1 LVKKLL
7 DFSIK
12 THIVSTMNIKT
23 KEALALLVGNIFGVV
38 AVFVISGFLVEWI
51 WNSTVVSMF
60 GAKSI
65 NYVDSLKL
73 LLLTSILFK
82 SITPVIKKDS

>member
-1 LVKKLL
+1 
-7 DFSIK
+7 
-12 THIVSTMNIKT
+12 MNIKN
-23 KEALALLVGNIFGVV
+23 KAALAELAGNIFGVV
-38 AVFVISGFLVEWI
+38 AVFFLCGFLVEWI

-82 SITPVIKKDS
+82 SITPVLKKDS

>member
-1 LVKKLL
+1 
-7 DFSIK
+7 
-12 THIVSTMNIKT
+12 MNIKT
-23 KEALALLVGNIFGVV
+23 KSALAELAGHIFGVV
-38 AVFVISGFLVEWI
+38 AVFFLSGFLVEWI
-51 WNSTVVSMF
+51 WNSTIVSMF

-82 SITPVIKKDS
+82 SITPVLKKDS

>member
-1 LVKKLL
+1 MTSHLCLIGKKL
-7 DFSIK
+7 
-12 THIVSTMNIKT
+12 MNIKT
-23 KEALALLVGNIFGVV
+23 KSALAELAGHIFGVV
-38 AVFVISGFLVEWI
+38 AVFFLSGFLVEWI
-51 WNSTVVSMF
+51 WNSTIVSMF

-82 SITPVIKKDS
+82 SITPVLKKDS

>member
-1 LVKKLL
+1 
-7 DFSIK
+7 
-12 THIVSTMNIKT
+12 MNIKT
-23 KEALALLVGNIFGVV
+23 KEALALLAGNIFGVV
-38 AVFVISGFLVEWI
+38 GVFLISGFLVEWI
-51 WNSTVVSMF
+51 WNSTIVSMF

-65 NYVDSLKL
+65 SYFDSLKL

>member
-1 LVKKLL
+1 
-7 DFSIK
+7 
-12 THIVSTMNIKT
+12 MNIKT
-23 KEALALLVGNIFGVV
+23 KEALALLAGNIFGVV
-38 AVFVISGFLVEWI
+38 GVFFISGFLVEWI

-60 GAKSI
+60 SAKSI
-65 NYVDSLKL
+65 SYVDSLKL

>member
-1 LVKKLL
+1 
-7 DFSIK
+7 
-12 THIVSTMNIKT
+12 MNIKT

>member
-1 LVKKLL
+1 
-7 DFSIK
+7 
-12 THIVSTMNIKT
+12 MNIKT
-23 KEALALLVGNIFGVV
+23 KEAYAKFAGNIFGVV
-38 AVFVISGFLVEWI
+38 AVFVISGFFVEWV

-73 LLLTSILFK
+73 LLLTTILFK
-82 SITPVIKKDS
+82 RSTPVFEK

>member
-1 LVKKLL
+1 
-7 DFSIK
+7 
-12 THIVSTMNIKT
+12 MNIKT
-23 KEALALLVGNIFGVV
+23 KEAYAELAGNIFGVV
-38 AVFVISGFLVEWI
+38 AVFFLCGFLVEWI

-82 SITPVIKKDS
+82 STTSVLKKSS